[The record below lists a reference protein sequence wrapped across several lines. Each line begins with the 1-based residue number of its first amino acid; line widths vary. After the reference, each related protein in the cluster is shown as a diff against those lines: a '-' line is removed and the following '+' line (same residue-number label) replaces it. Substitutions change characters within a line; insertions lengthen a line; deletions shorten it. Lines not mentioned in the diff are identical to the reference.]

1 MIVGKQSS
9 EMMTERFNRW
19 LWNDVVNKC
28 TQDFSGSIGEDPA
41 VNGRWQYGCMA
52 AGQSPSVRA
61 CCSL

>member
-28 TQDFSGSIGEDPA
+28 TQDFSGSLGKTQLSMVDDSMA
-41 VNGRWQYGCMA
+41 VWLQVKVRQCGLA
-52 AGQSPSVRA
+52 AA
-61 CCSL
+61 